1 MRRLLDLLSW
11 LACAGGVFQLV
22 LMYWLV
28 VDTDAWS
35 KTPVLFSLY
44 LALALATVAF
54 SIIYNFTEISKD
66 KQFVR

>member
-28 VDTDAWS
+28 VDTDAWA

-54 SIIYNFTEISKD
+54 SIIYNFIEISKD